1 MLFPYQMKDVQAV
14 PLKRAMRLERYYC
27 CFELERTH
35 CNNSNEEDH
44 KEVILECIDEEN
56 KQEWLDTIQEHLKKI
71 RTDFSFVRKSRWIL
85 EHNVDAFS
93 VPNWSLW
100 NVKELVLANKI
111 YDVFWSLLTFPESG
125 FHRILESYQAQ
136 LDSFIYGFY

>member
-1 MLFPYQMKDVQAV
+1 MSLTFQMKDVQAV
-14 PLKRAMRLERYYC
+14 PLNRAMRLERSYC

-71 RTDFSFVRKSRWIL
+71 RTDFSFVRKSR
-85 EHNVDAFS
+85 
-93 VPNWSLW
+93 
-100 NVKELVLANKI
+100 
-111 YDVFWSLLTFPESG
+111 
-125 FHRILESYQAQ
+125 
-136 LDSFIYGFY
+136 

>member
-1 MLFPYQMKDVQAV
+1 MRDVQAM
-14 PLKRAMRLERYYC
+14 PLKRAVGLERYYC

-71 RTDFSFVRKSRWIL
+71 RTDSNQIKKQ
-85 EHNVDAFS
+85 
-93 VPNWSLW
+93 SL
-100 NVKELVLANKI
+100 N
-111 YDVFWSLLTFPESG
+111 
-125 FHRILESYQAQ
+125 
-136 LDSFIYGFY
+136 